1 MRVFVWMH
9 AIISGSEVTSEPRA
23 DAVSSETM
31 EASRPQVLETRCGEN
46 SSTSFLKLFLTG
58 STTITSI
65 FSSTS
70 RKLVIPIRFS
80 SVYGSNK
87 CVKYM
92 PKCSP
97 SIIHFLGCR
106 LHPCP
111 PSLKWG
117 QWCKMY
123 DVQKLTWLSFS
134 IWATSRGKRWA
145 RAESFSVL
153 TCLTSERNSTSP
165 SYAMG
170 RMDVSLTEVL
180 QRADMTAASR
190 RLLDVRKLASAM
202 S

>member
-1 MRVFVWMH
+1 MALHTWALSVFVWMH
-9 AIISGSEVTSEPRA
+9 VSINGSEVTSEPRA

-80 SVYGSNK
+80 SVYGRNK

-92 PKCSP
+92 STCSP
-97 SIIHFLGCR
+97 SSYISWDAGCTHVHH
-106 LHPCP
+106 LW
-111 PSLKWG
+111 SEDT
-117 QWCKMY
+117 WCKMY
-123 DVQKLTWLSFS
+123 DMQKLTWLSFS

-165 SYAMG
+165 S
-170 RMDVSLTEVL
+170 
-180 QRADMTAASR
+180 
-190 RLLDVRKLASAM
+190 
-202 S
+202 